1 MKANTWFSIT
11 AANKYNPIEK
21 NVIKFNIVEYGA
33 SLLSGKGCV
42 NGRKT
47 SGTTFKI
54 ISSYK

>member
-1 MKANTWFSIT
+1 MKANTWFRIT
-11 AANKYNPIEK
+11 AANTYNPIEK
-21 NVIKFNIVEYGA
+21 NVIKFNIVEYGV

-42 NGRKT
+42 NGKKI